1 MSSKTVVTI
10 LLTFALLT
18 TAAMLFSTTEALEA
32 SPPISVNGNDELD
45 ALAKELQWDVDGDGS
60 VERPYVITDLRIG
73 EAGRAGI
80 SIQNTDRYII
90 IKNCNISGA
99 RSGELAQGAA
109 ILLLGVS
116 NVTIEGND
124 LYLNDY
130 GISISSS
137 NNISVNNNNIISSE
151 YSGIEIDGSEN
162 VTVTNNR
169 FEACEYGDSIC
180 LYESRDCLLKGN
192 WIIGGYTG
200 IYASGSDSNTISKN
214 EIIGTVDGIYLS
226 QADDNRLYQNRI
238 ESSSSGIWLD
248 SCGADIQ
255 GNAMFGCCIMMGFG
269 DETNVEHI
277 TERMTITENNTVDG
291 APVHFLKNEDMAGAS
306 VPAGQGEVI
315 LLNVT
320 RLNVEGLDMRHGSVI
335 VAFSDNITVQKNTVS
350 DSSMGIMLF
359 GSVDC
364 ILSDNRIDANI
375 DGRGLDDIVGIM
387 MFLSSRNDISNND
400 ICFSVDIAESYWISL
415 TGIDIYKCHRNSI
428 FENSLSIQGTVRQG
442 DAEDL
447 PLYKGISVSGD
458 GNREESNIIGRNAIT
473 DNMIGPHGGR
483 GISLGIT
490 LGNFFIGNVITGMPN
505 YGVYAFGARENWLVG
520 NEIVRSG
527 GHGIALNACYG
538 NHIFANKFV
547 DNNLASAASGGSQA
561 FDDSTPGGS
570 SNYWYGPNDL
580 GNVWSD
586 CTLDE
591 DHDGIADERYFIDG
605 GWYDDKPV
613 VVYFEVTAP
622 AETPSYTSDQTV
634 PLAGTA
640 LDVFEIS
647 EVSWYN
653 SETGEREACSGTK
666 VWNADVPLAIGANHI
681 TIVLEDSNGLRFDIE
696 IVVVRTS
703 GPVIDMTPG
712 PVHYTNRST
721 YAGALEVN
729 SLAPIT
735 GGNWTHYLDGAEIG
749 HGSIIEVIDL
759 FTYSGD
765 LIWDLGIGTN
775 IIVIQMNDSVGI
787 IDLYELTV
795 IYDVVDPTVGI
806 DSPSDGSYSNT
817 GAVTVTVH
825 GDDDLSGVDRF
836 MVSLDG
842 GAWAP
847 MSDSASFGDLSDGSH
862 TVTVRAFDR
871 SGNWQDATVT
881 FTVDTTGPVLT
892 IKCPSSG
899 EHVITSSP
907 MAEWSATDDGSGLK
921 EFQYKLDN
929 GGWFSTGLVGEQEL
943 MGLSEGAH
951 TLYVRAYD
959 NAGNYAEA
967 SVTFT
972 VDTEL
977 PMLNINSP
985 SNGGFVDKST
995 VEVSWTAT
1003 DATSG
1008 IRGFQY
1014 RIDGG
1019 EWSNEITIMNYEFA
1033 DLADGQHTI
1042 EVKAIDKAGN
1052 EASARVNFAVD
1063 TASPNTEAEISG
1075 NAGDGG
1081 WFLSD
1086 VTAVLKS
1093 ADATSTVAGIEYRL
1107 DGGPW
1112 TDYSQPIVLTG
1123 EGVFALEFRATDAA
1137 GNVEMSRAL
1146 TVSIDRTGPVAEIL
1160 SPSEGG
1166 LLGLE
1171 QKLTWAGSDGG
1182 SGLRGYEYRVD
1193 GGAWTPISALTFDL
1207 GSLADGVHTF
1217 AVRAVDNAGNL
1228 GEEASVS
1235 FTIDTTVPEI
1245 VSKSPQGD
1253 GVDVNAEVVVEFSET
1268 VDRTSVEMQ
1277 AGSAGTIT
1285 WEGNALIF
1293 TPSTGRAANTTYTV
1307 VIAGT
1312 DLAGNQFSVTW
1323 SFKTS
1328 SLGSLNG
1335 TVVGPDGLP
1344 MADAAVAL
1352 DNGMNTTTDAQ
1363 GRFSFIGV
1371 AEGNYTLSI
1380 SKEGFKSV
1388 TQAVTVKAGDAS
1400 AIGALTVQPADLDPA
1415 DTSGPF
1421 DPVIIGGIAAAIVAV
1436 LAAAL
1441 VVMRGRKRA

>member
-60 VERPYVITDLRIG
+60 VERPYIIADLHIG

-99 RSGELAQGAA
+99 RSSELAQGAA

-162 VTVTNNR
+162 VTITNNR

-192 WIIGGYTG
+192 RIIGGYTG
-200 IYASGSDSNTISKN
+200 IYVSGSDSNTISEN
-214 EIIGTVDGIYLS
+214 EIIDTVDGVYLS
-226 QADDNRLYQNRI
+226 QAGDNRLYQNRI

-255 GNAMFGCCIMMGFG
+255 GNTMFGCCIMMGF
-269 DETNVEHI
+269 DEQANAEDLA
-277 TERMTITENNTVDG
+277 RSMTITENNTVDG
-291 APVHFLKNEDMAGAS
+291 APVYFLKDEDMAGAP

-335 VAFSDNITVQKNTVS
+335 VAFSDNVTVQKNTVS

-387 MFLSSRNDISNND
+387 MFLSSRNNISNND

-415 TGIDIYKCHRNSI
+415 TAIDIYKCHRNSI

-505 YGVYAFGARENWLVG
+505 YGVYAFGAHENRFVG

-527 GHGIALNACYG
+527 GHGIALNTCYG

-586 CTLDE
+586 WTLDE

-613 VVYFEVTAP
+613 VVYLEITAP

-640 LDVFEIS
+640 LDVFGIS
-647 EVSWYN
+647 AVSWYN
-653 SETGEREACSGTK
+653 SETGEQGACSETE
-666 VWNADVPLAIGANHI
+666 VWSADVPLAIGANHI

-696 IVVVRTS
+696 TVVVRTS

-721 YAGALEVN
+721 YAGTLEVN

-735 GGNWTHYLDGAEIG
+735 GGNWTHYLDGVEIG

-759 FTYSGD
+759 FAYSGD
-765 LIWDLGIGTN
+765 LNWDLGIGTN
-775 IIVIQMNDSVGI
+775 IIVVQMNDSVGCSSLYRLTAWYDSTAPSLN
-787 IDLYELTV
+787 IDAPLIGALTGS
-795 IYDVVDPTVGI
+795 TI
-806 DSPSDGSYSNT
+806 D
-817 GAVTVTVH
+817 AKWHV
-825 GDDDLSGVDRF
+825 DDDLSGVDSILI
-836 MVSLDG
+836 SLD
-842 GAWAP
+842 A
-847 MSDSASFGDLSDGSH
+847 GD
-862 TVTVRAFDR
+862 
-871 SGNWQDATVT
+871 W
-881 FTVDTTGPVLT
+881 
-892 IKCPSSG
+892 I
-899 EHVITSSP
+899 
-907 MAEWSATDDGSGLK
+907 
-921 EFQYKLDN
+921 
-929 GGWFSTGLVGEQEL
+929 LV
-943 MGLSEGAH
+943 
-951 TLYVRAYD
+951 
-959 NAGNYAEA
+959 
-967 SVTFT
+967 
-972 VDTEL
+972 
-977 PMLNINSP
+977 
-985 SNGGFVDKST
+985 
-995 VEVSWTAT
+995 
-1003 DATSG
+1003 
-1008 IRGFQY
+1008 
-1014 RIDGG
+1014 DGG
-1019 EWSNEITIMNYEFA
+1019 SYAFA
-1033 DLADGQHTI
+1033 DLADGRHTI
-1042 EVKAIDKAGN
+1042 DVKAIDKAGN
-1052 EASARVNFAVD
+1052 EASASMNFDVD
-1063 TASPNTEAEISG
+1063 TTSPNTEAEISG

-1081 WFLSD
+1081 WFLGD
-1086 VTAVLKS
+1086 VTVTL
-1093 ADATSTVAGIEYRL
+1093 DATDVTSTVASIEYRL
-1107 DGGPW
+1107 DGSPW
-1112 TDYSQPIVLTG
+1112 TEYSQPIVLTG

-1171 QKLTWAGSDGG
+1171 PKLTLIGSDGG
-1182 SGLRGYEYRVD
+1182 SGLRRYEYRVD
-1193 GGAWTPISALTFDL
+1193 EGAWTPSSALTYDL

-1228 GEEASVS
+1228 GVEVSVS
-1235 FTIDTTVPEI
+1235 FTIDTTAPEI
-1245 VSKSPQGD
+1245 VSRSPQGD
-1253 GVDVNAEVVVEFSET
+1253 GVDVNAEVVVEFSEAI
-1268 VDRTSVEMQ
+1268 DRASVEMQ
-1277 AGSAGTIT
+1277 AGSEGTVT
-1285 WEGNALIF
+1285 WEGNKLIF
-1293 TPSTGRAANTTYTV
+1293 TPSTGRVANTTYTV
-1307 VIAGT
+1307 AIAGT
-1312 DLAGNQFSVTW
+1312 DLARNQFSVTW
-1323 SFKTS
+1323 SFKTTN
-1328 SLGSLNG
+1328 LGSLNG

-1344 MADAAVAL
+1344 MGGATVAL

-1363 GRFSFIGV
+1363 GRFSFTGV
-1371 AEGNYTLSI
+1371 AEGDYTLYI

-1388 TQAVTVKAGDAS
+1388 AQEVIVKAGDAS
-1400 AIGALTVQPADLDPA
+1400 SIGALTVQSVDMNPAG
-1415 DTSGPF
+1415 TSGSF

-1441 VVMRGRKRA
+1441 VVMRGRKKA